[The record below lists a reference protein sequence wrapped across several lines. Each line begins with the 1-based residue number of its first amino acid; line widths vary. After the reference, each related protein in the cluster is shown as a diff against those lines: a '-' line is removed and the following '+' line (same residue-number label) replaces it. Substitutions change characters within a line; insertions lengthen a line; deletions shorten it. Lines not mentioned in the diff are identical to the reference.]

1 MFNLIGRYRVDEVVQ
16 EEREDCYISTLYIKD
31 AASMDSRAY
40 YLAVENDK
48 GKDRHAIQLYVN
60 GKLLYILINFN
71 YINSVCVCVCVSFS
85 CGL

>member
-1 MFNLIGRYRVDEVVQ
+1 MQ

-31 AASMDSRAY
+31 SAAMDSRAY

-60 GKLLYILINFN
+60 GKIFKFFMLLN
-71 YINSVCVCVCVSFS
+71 
-85 CGL
+85 